1 MNIYL
6 IRHGEMQPGGTV
18 DTSFGLSCIGVFQ
31 AKCLGSRL
39 SQYQIEKI
47 YTSEEPCAVQTAD
60 IINRY
65 LTLEIIKRGELRDID
80 MGSFLRGW
88 EYVNEFY
95 PVFSE
100 KFSEHAEDVPYPGGE
115 NGLDVMLRSSNVI
128 NEIVSSG
135 CRNIAVVTHAE
146 TIRSLICGVL
156 GLGQAR
162 QFFIGAPI
170 EHCSIS
176 TMTYNNKDDRF
187 YIQRSCASGSSE
199 DPAGRYA
206 GQESSS

>member
-6 IRHGEMQPGGTV
+6 IRHGEAQPGKTV
-18 DTSFGLSCIGVFQ
+18 DSSFGLSCLGVFQ

-47 YTSEEPCAVQTAD
+47 YTSDESGAVQTAD

-65 LTLEIIKRGELRDID
+65 LTVDIFKRGELRDID
-80 MGSFLRGW
+80 KGSFLRGW
-88 EYVNEFY
+88 EFVNEFH

-100 KFSEHAEDVPYPGGE
+100 KYSEHAEDVPYPGGE

-128 NEIVSSG
+128 NEILNSG
-135 CRNIAVVTHAE
+135 CNNIAVVTHTG
-146 TIRSLICGVL
+146 TIQSLICGAL

-162 QFFIGAPI
+162 RFFIGAPF

-176 TMTYNNKDDRF
+176 ILTFDKKDDRF
-187 YIQRSCASGSSE
+187 YIHTINDHAHLEILKAR
-199 DPAGRYA
+199 R
-206 GQESSS
+206 

>member
-6 IRHGEMQPGGTV
+6 IRHGERQPGGTV
-18 DTSFGLSCIGVFQ
+18 DAPCGLSCIGVFQ

-39 SQYQIEKI
+39 TQFQIERI
-47 YTSEEPCAVQTAD
+47 YTSDDSCAVQTSGVISKYLTAD
-60 IINRY
+60 IIQRH
-65 LTLEIIKRGELRDID
+65 ELRDID

-88 EYVNEFY
+88 EFINEFH
-95 PVFSE
+95 PAFSE

-128 NEIVSSG
+128 NEILNSG
-135 CRNIAVVTHAE
+135 CSNIAVVTHAE
-146 TIRSLICGVL
+146 TIQALICGAL

-162 QFFIGAPI
+162 RFFIGAPF

-176 TMTYNNKDDRF
+176 TMTYDKKSDRF
-187 YIQRSCASGSSE
+187 RIHTVN
-199 DPAGRYA
+199 DYA
-206 GQESSS
+206 HLEILNARR